1 MRRYRVD
8 EVRYVDEMPKVLEA
22 LNGGK
27 STLLTLSGVNT
38 DSGKTTRAA
47 AFDGISKF
55 KVDDGALFPVIAEL
69 RVFKTEMELQ
79 ALRYISKVSSDAHK
93 VVMRKIKPGMKV
105 TDTLLGVQSCVRFCQ
120 QEFGEFPRL
129 VGRYYSYLLPKQARG
144 TPLILVDKTLP
155 MTGHLRV

>member
-105 TDTLLGVQSCVRFCQ
+105 RDMGISR
-120 QEFGEFPRL
+120 
-129 VGRYYSYLLPKQARG
+129 
-144 TPLILVDKTLP
+144 
-155 MTGHLRV
+155 